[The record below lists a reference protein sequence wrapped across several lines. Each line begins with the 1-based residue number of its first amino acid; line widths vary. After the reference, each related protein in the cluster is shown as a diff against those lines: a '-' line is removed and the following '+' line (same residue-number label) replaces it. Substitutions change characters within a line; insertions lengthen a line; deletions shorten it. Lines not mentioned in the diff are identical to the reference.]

1 MNFRKHLL
9 TLFIIF
15 FSLTDCYSALK
26 IDITEGNIDPIPI
39 AILDFQSRNIE
50 VENLGKKISS
60 VVRNNLDRTG
70 LFKHLRKETFIV
82 ENINFNKRPDF
93 SDWRITTAQVL
104 IHGRILAIDNQ
115 KISLEFRLWDIFQEK
130 QMVAQQLQTNK
141 DNWRR
146 IAHVISDIIY
156 SRITGESG
164 YFDTRI
170 VYISESGL
178 KTKRKKRLAIMDQDG
193 ANHKFLTDGSYLA
206 LTPRFSP
213 ASQTVAYLSYFQ
225 KVPRIFLLDLETGK
239 QKVLGDFPGMTFSPR
254 FSPNGQ
260 NLIMSLAK
268 NGNTD
273 LYQLK
278 LSNMEL
284 TRLTRYKGIDTAP
297 SYSPDGKNIVF
308 ESDRSGRQQIYT
320 MNLKSKKIKRISFGN
335 GKYATPVWS
344 PRGDL
349 VAFTKFLNGEFFIG
363 VMYKDGKGERVVY
376 KAYLVEGPTWAPNG
390 RVLAFYSQNK
400 NINNVSNPRIKIID
414 LTGRNLRELVTPS
427 DASDPAWSGLLP

>member
-1 MNFRKHLL
+1 MDLKKIL
-9 TLFIIF
+9 IIF
-15 FSLTDCYSALK
+15 IFYIFSSDCKSEVR
-26 IDITEGNIDPIPI
+26 IDITEGNVNPIPI
-39 AILDFQSRNIE
+39 AILDFQNNSLEMNS
-50 VENLGKKISS
+50 LGKKISG
-60 VVRNNLDRTG
+60 VIRNNLERTG
-70 LFKHLRKETFIV
+70 LFTNLRKEIFITEKV
-82 ENINFNKRPDF
+82 NFNRKPDF
-93 SDWRITTAQVL
+93 SDWRVTTAQVL
-104 IHGRILAIDNQ
+104 IHGRIIELDNK
-115 KISLEFRLWDIFQEK
+115 KISLEFRLWDVFQEK

-141 DNWRR
+141 NNWRR

-213 ASQTVAYLSYFQ
+213 ASQLVAYLSYFGR
-225 KVPRIFLLDLETGK
+225 VPRIFLLDLETGK

-254 FSPNGQ
+254 FSPNGER
-260 NLIMSLAK
+260 LVMSLARE
-268 NGNTD
+268 GNTD
-273 LYQLK
+273 LYEMNLK
-278 LSNMEL
+278 SMEL
-284 TRLTRYKGIDTAP
+284 SRLTKFKGIDTAP
-297 SYSPDGKNIVF
+297 SYSPDGKDIVF

-320 MNLKSKKIKRISFGN
+320 MNLKSKKIKRISFGK

-349 VAFTKFLNGEFFIG
+349 IAFTKFLNGEFYIG

-400 NINNVSNPRIKIID
+400 TKKNITNPKIKVID
-414 LTGRNLRELVTPS
+414 LTGRNLRELITPS